1 MSQNPRDII
10 LYPIYTE
17 KTVQIGEDGRV
28 VTFAV
33 AKGTNKVQIKKAI
46 EEIFDVKV
54 EKVNVVNVRKKTK
67 KVGRFVGKTAAVKK
81 AIVTLQEGH
90 TIDVL

>member
-1 MSQNPRDII
+1 MSANPRDII

-17 KTVQIGEDGRV
+17 KSVAIGEDGRV

-33 AKGTNKVQIKKAI
+33 SRKSNKIQIKQAIEAIFNVKVQ
-46 EEIFDVKV
+46 
-54 EKVNVVNVRKKTK
+54 KVNVVNVRPKTK
-67 KVGRFVGKTAAVKK
+67 KVGRFVGKTNAVKK
-81 AIVTLQEGH
+81 AIVTLHEGH